1 MEFLCGCYLALP
13 LQKRFR
19 NSLIFINSKEEC
31 ETTVLPPRNSV
42 IAFVPAHNEANVIRS
57 TVESILAQTC
67 KVDVVVIN
75 DNSTDDTA
83 SIVQSIAATNNRV
96 SLIETV
102 DNKYKKS
109 GALNTAYQNIDLEP
123 YDYVLSV
130 DGDTVIAP
138 DLVEQAL
145 IEFQLDSM
153 LGAVCSRAGVIKQ
166 KTSGFFEKLIYHC
179 QYVEYAEFD
188 RSRIGQSTGIKVAH
202 GMCTVYKV
210 EAIKVVMERRR
221 ATGKLDCTVYDV
233 HNITEDYELT
243 VTLKELGYHVAAG
256 FGMYAWTS
264 VPLKLSDLWKQRV
277 RWLRG
282 GLDTLW
288 EHGWNKSTRKDILNA
303 KLFWIMLLFQSI
315 LLTYTLM
322 DIRNG
327 VFYFNKMIMLVM
339 GIMYVDCVYTLRY
352 VQTPKKLDYLVRIT
366 FIPQMLYA
374 WFTIAQ
380 QIYAYYLFLF
390 KPNQEW

>member
-1 MEFLCGCYLALP
+1 M
-13 LQKRFR
+13 
-19 NSLIFINSKEEC
+19 
-31 ETTVLPPRNSV
+31 TTVLPPRNNV
-42 IAFVPAHNEANVIRS
+42 IAFVPAHNEASVIRS
-57 TVESILAQTC
+57 TVESILTQTF
-67 KVDVVVIN
+67 KVDVVVIS
-75 DNSTDDTA
+75 DNSTDDTV
-83 SIVQSIAATNNRV
+83 SIVKSIAATDDRV

-102 DNKYKKS
+102 GNKFKKS
-109 GALNTAYQNIDLEP
+109 GALNAAYQNVGLDS

-145 IEFQLDSM
+145 IEFQLDPL
-153 LGAVCSRAGVIKQ
+153 LGAVCSRAGVVKQ
-166 KTSGFFEKLIYHC
+166 NTNGFFEKLIYHW

-188 RSRIGQSTGIKVAH
+188 RSRVSQDRGIKVAH

-210 EAIKVVMERRR
+210 EAIKAVMERRK
-221 ATGKLDCTVYDV
+221 AVGKFDCTLYDV

-256 FGMYAWTS
+256 FGMYAWTD
-264 VPLKLSDLWKQRV
+264 VPLKLNELWKQRV

-288 EHGWNKSTRKDILNA
+288 EHGWNRSTRKDILNSGF
-303 KLFWIMLLFQSI
+303 FWIMLACQA
-315 LLTYTLM
+315 LLLYYALSEIIT
-322 DIRNG
+322 G
-327 VFYFNKMIMLVM
+327 VYHFNRMFVLVM
-339 GIMYVDCVYTLRY
+339 SIMYVDCVYTLRY
-352 VQTPKKLDYLVRIT
+352 VQNPSKWDYLIRMT
-366 FIPQMLYA
+366 FIPQLFYA

-380 QIYAYYLFLF
+380 LVYAYYLFLF

>member
-1 MEFLCGCYLALP
+1 M
-13 LQKRFR
+13 
-19 NSLIFINSKEEC
+19 
-31 ETTVLPPRNSV
+31 TTVLPPQNNV
-42 IAFVPAHNEANVIRS
+42 IAFVPAHNEADIIRS
-57 TVESILAQTC
+57 TIESILTQTV
-67 KVDVVVIN
+67 KVDVIVIS
-75 DNSTDDTA
+75 DNSTDDTV
-83 SIVQSIAATNNRV
+83 SIVRSIAAIDDRV

-102 DNKYKKS
+102 GNKFKKS
-109 GALNTAYQNIDLEP
+109 GALNTAYKSVNLNS

-145 IEFQLDSM
+145 IEFQLDPL
-153 LGAVCSRAGVIKQ
+153 LGAVCSRAGVVKQ
-166 KTSGFFEKLIYHC
+166 TTNGFFEKLVYHW

-188 RSRIGQSTGIKVAH
+188 RSRVSQDRGIKVAH

-210 EAIKVVMERRR
+210 EAIKAVMERRIV
-221 ATGKLDCTVYDV
+221 TGKLDCTLYDI

-243 VTLKELGYHVAAG
+243 VTLKELGYHTAAG
-256 FGMYAWTS
+256 FGMHAWTD
-264 VPLKLSDLWKQRV
+264 VPLKLRELWKQRV

-303 KLFWIMLLFQSI
+303 GLFWIMLSFQVI
-315 LLTYTLM
+315 LLYYALSDMVRGVYLPNRMFLM
-322 DIRNG
+322 
-327 VFYFNKMIMLVM
+327 VM
-339 GIMYVDCVYTLRY
+339 GIMYIDCVYTLRY
-352 VQTPKKLDYLVRIT
+352 VQNPSIWDYLVRMT
-366 FIPQMLYA
+366 FIPQLFYA

-380 QIYAYYLFLF
+380 LIYAYYLFLF